1 MERVYTVFMVYFY
14 MFENEQKS
22 FSIWLITLIRYN
34 VMISLFKS
42 I

>member
-14 MFENEQKS
+14 MFENEKKS